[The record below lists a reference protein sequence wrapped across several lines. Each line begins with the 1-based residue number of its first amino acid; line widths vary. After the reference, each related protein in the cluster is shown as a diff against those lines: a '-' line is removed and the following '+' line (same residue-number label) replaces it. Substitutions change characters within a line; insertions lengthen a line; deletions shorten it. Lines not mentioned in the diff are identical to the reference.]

1 MKDFYNDK
9 IYECDCD
16 DCCCNDVEVV
26 LEAELINEAIEEIF
40 EALPCPHCVA
50 DVVTELAY
58 KFKDIGWD
66 NHKDFIRE
74 INED

>member
-1 MKDFYNDK
+1 MNNC
-9 IYECDCD
+9 ECNMYLKCD
-16 DCCCNDVEVV
+16 EFDDDIEEV
-26 LEAELINEAIEEIF
+26 LEAELIGEAVSEIF

-50 DVVTELAY
+50 EVLTELVY

>member
-1 MKDFYNDK
+1 MNNCEYN
-9 IYECDCD
+9 ICLDCD
-16 DCCCNDVEVV
+16 EFDDDIEEV
-26 LEAELINEAIEEIF
+26 LEAELIGEAVSEIF

-50 DVVTELAY
+50 EVLTELAY

-66 NHKDFIRE
+66 NHKDFIRA

>member
-1 MKDFYNDK
+1 MNNC
-9 IYECDCD
+9 ECNMYLKCD
-16 DCCCNDVEVV
+16 EFDDDIEEV
-26 LEAELINEAIEEIF
+26 LEAELIGEAVSEIF
-40 EALPCPHCVA
+40 EAFPCPHCVA
-50 DVVTELAY
+50 EVLTELVY

>member
-1 MKDFYNDK
+1 MNNC
-9 IYECDCD
+9 ECNICLDCD
-16 DCCCNDVEVV
+16 EFDDDIEEV
-26 LEAELINEAIEEIF
+26 LEAELIGEAVSEIF

-50 DVVTELAY
+50 EVLTELVY

>member
-1 MKDFYNDK
+1 MHNCEYN
-9 IYECDCD
+9 ICLDCD
-16 DCCCNDVEVV
+16 EFDDDIEEA
-26 LEAELINEAIEEIF
+26 LEAELIGEAVSEIF

-50 DVVTELAY
+50 EVLTELAY

>member
-1 MKDFYNDK
+1 MNNC
-9 IYECDCD
+9 ECNICLDCD
-16 DCCCNDVEVV
+16 EFDEDIEEV
-26 LEAELINEAIEEIF
+26 LEVELIGKAVSEIF